1 MSLLDVINL
10 FSLRLCTVVFT
21 PLSIFSA
28 LCIYTFLLYKHSS
41 DLYLQVFHLFS
52 ALFSPSP
59 WSLESADFGPG
70 DTFRVPL
77 IDSDA
82 LETLYLGTCIIII
95 NGKKMFRNISHIEFH
110 LYIPLRCMFVSC

>member
-28 LCIYTFLLYKHSS
+28 LCIYTFLLYKHFS
-41 DLYLQVFHLFS
+41 DMYLQVFHLLS

-82 LETLYLGTCIIII
+82 LETLYLGTCIIISRDLI
-95 NGKKMFRNISHIEFH
+95 HRSTTKKGSKLTNNLTQVI
-110 LYIPLRCMFVSC
+110 